1 MRRAIREHLRDFVAI
16 AALMVLAAIT
26 ASVILSQQRLIL
38 PGWVPVIGQDR
49 FELEV
54 EMSSAQAVVPGQGQS
69 LNIAGIKVGDVT
81 EVDLEDGRAI
91 VTAQIDP
98 EKAELIHEDAQV
110 LLRPRTGLQDM
121 TLELDVG
128 TEETPVI
135 EEGHR
140 ILADSTA
147 PNVQP
152 DEILA
157 ALDGDT
163 QSYLKLLLQGGGE
176 ALGGNG
182 ERVSS
187 TLRRFEPFARNLAR
201 LNDGL
206 AERRD
211 AISRAITNFKL
222 VSEELGG
229 TDTQLADF
237 VSSSNQVMESFANQ
251 EAALRESLQELP
263 PALSATRGALDSGER
278 FAGVL
283 GPAAT
288 DLIPSAQ
295 ALGPALR
302 EVRPFL
308 EETVDPIREQIRPFT
323 RQTSEA
329 LTHIRQGAE
338 PLSITTKELTGGLGE
353 LNRLTNALA
362 FNPAGPEEGYLFWLA
377 WLNHNTNNLFQLQD
391 AMGPLRR
398 GIALQGCFTA
408 TNAEALASAR
418 PYLRALQLLTN
429 VPESEDICPVFP

>member
-1 MRRAIREHLRDFVAI
+1 MKRAIREHMRDFLAIGGLIVI
-16 AALMVLAAIT
+16 AALVS
-26 ASVILSQQRLIL
+26 SVILSQQRLIL

-54 EMSSAQAVVPGQGQS
+54 EMSSAQAVTPGQGQS
-69 LNIAGIKVGDVT
+69 LNISGIKVGDVT

-128 TEETPVI
+128 TDATPVI
-135 EEGHR
+135 EEGYR
-140 ILADSTA
+140 IQADSTA

-163 QSYLKLLLQGGGE
+163 QDYLKLLVQGGGE

-182 ERVSS
+182 EKLSA
-187 TLRRFEPFARNLAR
+187 TLRRFEPLGRNLAR
-201 LNDGL
+201 LNGGL

-211 AISRAITNFKL
+211 SIRRAVTNFKL
-222 VSEELGG
+222 VSQELGSS
-229 TDTQLADF
+229 DARLADF
-237 VSSSNQVMESFANQ
+237 VSSSNDVLESFANQ
-251 EAALRESLQELP
+251 EASLRESLQELP
-263 PALSATRGALDSGER
+263 PALTATREALDSGER
-278 FAGVL
+278 FAAVL
-283 GPAAT
+283 GPAAE
-288 DLIPSAQ
+288 DLTPSAR
-295 ALGPALR
+295 ALGPALQ

-308 EETVDPIREQIRPFT
+308 EETTEPLREQIRPFT
-323 RQTSEA
+323 RQTREA
-329 LTHIRQGAE
+329 FGHIRQGAE
-338 PLSITTKELTGGLGE
+338 PLSDTTRELTGGLSE
-353 LNRLTNALA
+353 LNLLTNALSY
-362 FNPAGPEEGYLFWLA
+362 NPPGPEEEGYLFWLA

-398 GIALQGCFTA
+398 GIVLQGCFTA
-408 TNAEALASAR
+408 GNAEALASSR
-418 PYLRALQLLTN
+418 PFLRTLQLLTN
-429 VPESEDICPVFP
+429 VPESEDICP